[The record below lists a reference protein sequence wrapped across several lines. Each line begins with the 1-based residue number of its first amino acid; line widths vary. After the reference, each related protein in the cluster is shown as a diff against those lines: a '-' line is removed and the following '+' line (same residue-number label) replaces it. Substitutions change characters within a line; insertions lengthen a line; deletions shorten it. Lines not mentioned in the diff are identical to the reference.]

1 MRSVFPA
8 PLARAAMMSLP
19 GLTITVIALAD
30 LRIETSNVLGLVV
43 VAPLLAANVAGP
55 KVTAGYAVAAL
66 VVAVLLGFAH
76 DVYVPGEALQ
86 AQQIRLGLITL
97 MGVVGV
103 LLSRYRLDR
112 ERRLTQVTK
121 VAEAAQRAI
130 LLPVPEHFGPIHV
143 AVQYES
149 AASDAMVG
157 GDLYGFVVTPHGL
170 RILVGDV
177 RGKGL
182 EAVRMTAQVLA
193 TFRER
198 ANDDRQLPTLMSRLD
213 GTVARAAETDEDFV
227 TAVLVQLAND
237 GKVVVSNAGHPPP
250 LFLSANGAQWI
261 QPNPVCPPLGLG
273 GEGNAVS
280 LKMAPHDRI
289 LLYTDGLTE
298 ARHPATRSF
307 YPEQRI
313 VGPLAAATSVTDAL
327 AGLRQGV
334 LEWSGGALKDDIAM
348 VLAEYHPAQ

>member
-1 MRSVFPA
+1 VTPA
-8 PLARAAMMSLP
+8 QFARAALASLP
-19 GLTITVIALAD
+19 GLTIAVIAIAD
-30 LRIETSNVLGLVV
+30 LQVGGSNVVLGLVV

-55 KVTAGYAVAAL
+55 RVTAAYAVVAF

-76 DVYVPGEALQ
+76 DVYVPGRALE
-86 AQQIRLGLITL
+86 AQQIRLVLIAL

-130 LLPVPEHFGPIHV
+130 LLPVPEHFGPIHI

-182 EAVRMTAQVLA
+182 DAVRMTAQVLA

-198 ANDDRQLPTLMSRLD
+198 ANDDHLLPTLMSRLD

-227 TAVLVQLAND
+227 TAVLVQLADD
-237 GKVVVSNAGHPPP
+237 GRVVVANAGHPPP
-250 LFLSANGAQWI
+250 LLLSGTGASWVE
-261 QPNPVCPPLGLG
+261 PDPVCPPLGLG
-273 GEGNAVS
+273 GAGNASS
-280 LKMAPHDRI
+280 LTMAPLDRI

-298 ARHPATRSF
+298 ARHPGTRGF
-307 YPEQRI
+307 YPEHRI
-313 VGPLAAATSVTDAL
+313 VEPLVAGRSVADAL
-327 AGLRQGV
+327 AGLRQGI
-334 LEWSGGALKDDIAM
+334 LDWSGGALNDDIAL